1 VDVIIHLDQIVEI
14 IIPKIMQKMVE
25 EVMIHLSHHPHGL
38 VVVIIHVVED
48 RLGIEY
54 DLMMIGKHY
63 QNFF

>member
-1 VDVIIHLDQIVEI
+1 MIIHLDQIVEI

-25 EVMIHLSHHPHGL
+25 AVMIHLSHHPHGL